1 MSTSIH
7 PKLEML
13 DSVMESLIGVARETL
28 LQTARLAHRRSGKAG
43 EGLKPG
49 ADTPLWNELRR
60 RIANQLGK
68 RGEGARLARFLGV
81 SRQRLHLMIKAN
93 SAMPDAERVLLL
105 LAWIIARDQG
115 KDLV

>member
-13 DSVMESLIGVARETL
+13 DPVMESLIGAARETL
-28 LQTARLAHRRSGKAG
+28 LQTVKLAQRRSGKAG
-43 EGLKPG
+43 VGLKPG

-60 RIANQLGK
+60 RVVGQLAK
-68 RGEGARLARFLGV
+68 RGENARLARFLGV
-81 SRQRLHLMIKAN
+81 SRQRLHLMIKAQ

-105 LAWIIARDQG
+105 LAWVIAREQG